1 MNTKWSFFR
10 KYNYFVLLGI
20 MFLIPSLTS
29 QAGLQDIDLPHSPKK
44 WINGGP
50 YAQEALKNKTVV
62 FYFFEED

>member
-1 MNTKWSFFR
+1 MKTNRTP
-10 KYNYFVLLGI
+10 NILGL
-20 MFLIPSLTS
+20 MGMLFLMVPLSLT
-29 QAGLQDIDLPHSPKK
+29 AGIDDIDLPHSPEK